1 LSNQRDYEKIN
12 CQCQFNNR
20 KQHLIL
26 KNISIIIMTG
36 HAEDDIKN
44 AAEIREWLTKLIS
57 EKQEEI
63 ERIKITLSLIDSVLK
78 QGSFKTAAN
87 LNINKK
93 SFSNDKST
101 IVADGI
107 KKDNTQYFQKN
118 QDEQTQALETRQIKR
133 MKDNT
138 LIAHVEVLKERIEI
152 IPVESIN
159 FNIETPPFK
168 SFFIN
173 RILEGMKSKD
183 IEKVKQGQL
192 SDIDVITFNTIP
204 KDNNE
209 NILKKIE
216 IKNYK
221 DKERINEIFNT
232 VAWVFTRMLEKSEK

>member
-1 LSNQRDYEKIN
+1 
-12 CQCQFNNR
+12 
-20 KQHLIL
+20 
-26 KNISIIIMTG
+26 MTG
-36 HAEDDIKN
+36 YPEDDIKN

-87 LNINKK
+87 LNLSKK
-93 SFSNDKST
+93 SFSNEKST
-101 IVADGI
+101 VVENEI
-107 KKDNTQYFQKN
+107 KKDDILRIQKN
-118 QDEQTQALETRQIKR
+118 QEEKPQALETRQIKR

-138 LIAHVEVLKERIEI
+138 VIAQVEVSKEGIEI
-152 IPVESIN
+152 IPMEYIN
-159 FNIETPPFK
+159 FNLETPPFK

-183 IEKVKQGQL
+183 IDKVKQGQL
-192 SDIDVITFNTIP
+192 SETDVISFYTLA
-204 KDNNE
+204 KDNSE
-209 NILKKIE
+209 NIIKKIE
-216 IKNYK
+216 IKNYR